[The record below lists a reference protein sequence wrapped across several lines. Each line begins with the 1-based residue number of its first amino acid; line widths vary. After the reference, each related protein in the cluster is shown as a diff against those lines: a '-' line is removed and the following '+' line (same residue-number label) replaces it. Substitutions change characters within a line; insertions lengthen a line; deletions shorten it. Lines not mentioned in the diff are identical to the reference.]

1 LKDDECDSDDD
12 FRVVGFDAGFGVNC
26 DLGVHGDWDLS
37 VVGFGDVVD
46 QDVGERR
53 EGLSVA
59 EVALGEL
66 ELG

>member
-1 LKDDECDSDDD
+1 MKDDECDSDGD
-12 FRVVGFDAGFGVNC
+12 FRVVGFDAGFGGSF
-26 DLGVHGDWDLS
+26 DLGVHDDSDLS
-37 VVGFGDVVD
+37 VVDFVDVD
-46 QDVGERR
+46 QGVGEQS